1 MHPICELMHVWQE
14 AMLLLVAMGAMG
26 ATTMAT
32 MPMEETTTAATTVG
46 TVALPEATMALGA
59 VPLVVSVCVL
69 YLF

>member
-1 MHPICELMHVWQE
+1 
-14 AMLLLVAMGAMG
+14 MLSVATGAMG

-46 TVALPEATMALGA
+46 TVALPEATMAMVALGA
-59 VPLVVSVCVL
+59 VPLVVSVCIL